1 MTTEPAVATPRTAQG
16 ERQTTPWAALLLE
29 VRRSAFRVEVI
40 DMRLGEVMQ
49 REGELL
55 HEAEHTDPAVK
66 QLAAEVQVWLG
77 ESRKERAHLARVSK
91 AALDAGISKLLVEAQ
106 ELEVASMR
114 RVLTAGLDAVE
125 LEPEVRAQIVRGF
138 QAELARVEH
147 ERLPGSDSRTLVR
160 QYPSVPVTPPRLLNP
175 AIFLQS
181 SEDEPARG
189 DTVQGELASP
199 PDGED
204 EKS

>member
-1 MTTEPAVATPRTAQG
+1 MTEPAIATPRTAQG

-29 VRRSAFRVEVI
+29 VRRSAFRVEVV
-40 DMRLGEVMQ
+40 DMRLAEVMQ

-55 HEAEHTDPAVK
+55 HESEHNDPEVK
-66 QLAAEVQVWLG
+66 ALAAQVQLWLG
-77 ESRKERAHLARVSK
+77 ESRKERMHLARVSK

-125 LEPEVRAQIVRGF
+125 LEPEVRAAIVRGF
-138 QAELARVEH
+138 QAELVRVEH

-160 QYPSVPVTPPRLLNP
+160 QYPSIPPTPPRLLNP
-175 AIFLQS
+175 AIFLQPS
-181 SEDEPARG
+181 PSGEG
-189 DTVQGELASP
+189 DTLRGELAEP
-199 PDGED
+199 HDGED
-204 EKS
+204 EEE